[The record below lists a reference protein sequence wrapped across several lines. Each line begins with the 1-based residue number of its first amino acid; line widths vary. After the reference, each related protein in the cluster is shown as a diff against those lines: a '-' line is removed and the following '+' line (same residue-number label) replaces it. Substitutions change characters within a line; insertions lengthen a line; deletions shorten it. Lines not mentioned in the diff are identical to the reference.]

1 MGEHDSPMRRL
12 RIEGDGSAGE
22 SGTGGGGSI
31 FAPRA
36 WDLGWTQENLV
47 PLFELSAVSSHHG
60 GTRH

>member
-22 SGTGGGGSI
+22 SGTGGGI
-31 FAPRA
+31 HFAPRA